1 MQSAL
6 RVLYPSQCVSCAA
19 PLAEDFGLCG
29 ACWAETPFVTADTL
43 CDSCGAPLPGAA
55 APGERLT
62 CDECLHTR
70 RPWARGRA
78 ALLYRDNARRLVLA
92 LKHHDRTDLARPA
105 GRWLARALEPIRV
118 PKMLI
123 VPVPLHW
130 TRLIAR
136 RYNQAAL
143 LARALARETGLEYAP
158 DALIRPRRTP
168 PLEDAGRLQRFAAL
182 QGAIRPHPRRGHRL
196 DGRDVLIVD
205 DVMTTGATLAAA
217 AEAAL
222 AAGARDV
229 FTLVLARAVKDA

>member
-6 RVLYPSQCVSCAA
+6 RLLYPSQCISCGEA
-19 PLAEDFGLCG
+19 LAEDFGLCG
-29 ACWAETPFVTADTL
+29 TCWAQTPFITGL
-43 CDSCGAPLPGAA
+43 ICDSCGAPLPGEA
-55 APGERLT
+55 APGETLT
-62 CDECLHTR
+62 CDECLHVK
-70 RPWARGRA
+70 RPWSRGRA
-78 ALLYRDNARRLVLA
+78 ALLHRDNARRLVLA

-105 GRWLARALEPIRV
+105 GRWLARALAPIRR
-118 PKMLI
+118 PGMLI

-168 PLEDAGRLQRFAAL
+168 PLKGAGRLQRFATL
-182 QGAIRPHPRRGHRL
+182 QGAIRLHPKRTGQL
-196 DGRDVLIVD
+196 KERDVLLVD

-217 AEAAL
+217 TEAAL